1 MSAGVHQSRKRAL
14 DFLELQLLV
23 IMSWSM
29 WVPGDPEIGSL
40 YQSNSTHDHWAPFQS
55 PKNKLVVS
63 LEKRRVFWGSNSE
76 LCKYS
81 TTDLLP
87 QSSFSPTLLL
97 SCGVFPTYLY
107 ISAFVFSK
115 TLWTVFINT
124 SVLPAY
130 TFLYSNANWAPQN
143 CLQERVCEKLLGTC
157 PPPPVNSDW

>member
-1 MSAGVHQSRKRAL
+1 MQVSPKQEEGFGFPGAAVTGNY
-14 DFLELQLLV
+14 ELK
-23 IMSWSM
+23 M
-29 WVPGDPEIGSL
+29 WVSRPWNRVL

-55 PKNKLVVS
+55 PKNKLFVS

-115 TLWTVFINT
+115 TLCTLFINT
-124 SVLPAY
+124 SALPAY

-157 PPPPVNSDW
+157 PPVNSDW